1 MSMKTTRISFGNLTI
16 TAADENY
23 MKKIW
28 PILSGLLLLAA
39 PRAEA
44 QFSYT
49 TNSDRV
55 TLTITGYAGPP
66 WAVTIPTNLN
76 GLPVTS
82 IGEYAFEDSSLTS
95 VTIPKSVTKI
105 GEVPFVDCS
114 SLEAITVD
122 ADNAAY
128 SSVNGV
134 LFDKRQTTL
143 IEYPAGKVGSYTIPS
158 SVSSIGYAAFGD
170 CTSVTNVTIP
180 KGVTSI
186 GGWAFQYCTS
196 LTNVTIPSS
205 VTSIGYAAF
214 ESCTSLTD
222 VTIPKSVTSITGDA
236 FYDCESLASV
246 TIPSSVTSI
255 GFEAFAYCYGLTNVT
270 ISKGVTSI
278 GEYAFYDC
286 EDLTRV
292 TIPSSVT
299 SIGYEAFDGCED
311 LTSVTIPGGVTSIE
325 YEAFAYCYGLTNL
338 TISKGVTSIGEYAF
352 YECKGLTNVT
362 IPSSVTSI
370 GYEAFAYCDSLA
382 SVCFEGNPPFDGYY
396 VLSGEGIFD
405 SDPLTSI
412 FFVNGTTGWGSTYDG
427 VPTEPCAQCGG
438 AALAT
443 LLVYTNGLG
452 TITPHDNGKLLAI
465 GSNYTNTAV
474 PGKNWI
480 FSNWVASG
488 SENFVSNSPVLKF
501 TMQSG
506 LTLTANFVT
515 NVFLAAKGTYH
526 GLFAPANGPRQQ
538 TNSGAISFTVKTNG
552 VLSGKLTIG
561 TNTPSLNGQ
570 FNPAGVATLTTPRK
584 GLSTLT
590 TTLQL
595 DFASQTVS
603 GSVSNTDGSFE
614 AQVTADLEQKTTN
627 YEGRYTL
634 IIPGTNDPTAGPY
647 GASWGTVTVNPS
659 GAVTFAWSLADG
671 TSVSPQSSVVSQDG
685 YWPFYVA
692 LYGGHGSLWSWNC
705 FTNTSG
711 AMIIFSTNASWIN
724 ATNANKAAVY
734 RSGFTNPQASI
745 IGSVY
750 TWTNKP
756 LLSLTSEQ
764 RTNLQVILQ
773 WDNPPYSITNT
784 QITLASNGTIT
795 VPGAAVVAENTN
807 KLALTINKTN
817 GVIRGTFVNPSNPRQ
832 TNRISGVLLQS
843 QTNAQGYFLGTNHSG
858 TFLLAP

>member
-1 MSMKTTRISFGNLTI
+1 
-16 TAADENY
+16 
-23 MKKIW
+23 
-28 PILSGLLLLAA
+28 
-39 PRAEA
+39 
-44 QFSYT
+44 
-49 TNSDRV
+49 
-55 TLTITGYAGPP
+55 
-66 WAVTIPTNLN
+66 
-76 GLPVTS
+76 
-82 IGEYAFEDSSLTS
+82 
-95 VTIPKSVTKI
+95 
-105 GEVPFVDCS
+105 
-114 SLEAITVD
+114 
-122 ADNAAY
+122 
-128 SSVNGV
+128 
-134 LFDKRQTTL
+134 
-143 IEYPAGKVGSYTIPS
+143 
-158 SVSSIGYAAFGD
+158 
-170 CTSVTNVTIP
+170 
-180 KGVTSI
+180 
-186 GGWAFQYCTS
+186 
-196 LTNVTIPSS
+196 
-205 VTSIGYAAF
+205 
-214 ESCTSLTD
+214 
-222 VTIPKSVTSITGDA
+222 
-236 FYDCESLASV
+236 
-246 TIPSSVTSI
+246 
-255 GFEAFAYCYGLTNVT
+255 
-270 ISKGVTSI
+270 
-278 GEYAFYDC
+278 
-286 EDLTRV
+286 
-292 TIPSSVT
+292 
-299 SIGYEAFDGCED
+299 
-311 LTSVTIPGGVTSIE
+311 
-325 YEAFAYCYGLTNL
+325 
-338 TISKGVTSIGEYAF
+338 
-352 YECKGLTNVT
+352 
-362 IPSSVTSI
+362 
-370 GYEAFAYCDSLA
+370 
-382 SVCFEGNPPFDGYY
+382 
-396 VLSGEGIFD
+396 
-405 SDPLTSI
+405 
-412 FFVNGTTGWGSTYDG
+412 
-427 VPTEPCAQCGG
+427 
-438 AALAT
+438 
-443 LLVYTNGLG
+443 
-452 TITPHDNGKLLAI
+452 LAI
-465 GSNYTNTAV
+465 GTNYTLTAV
-474 PGKNWI
+474 ADPENL

-488 SENFVSNSPVLKF
+488 SENFVSNNPILNFK
-501 TMQSG
+501 MQSG

-515 NVFLAAKGTYH
+515 NVFLEWAMKGTYH
-526 GLFAPANGPRQQ
+526 GLFAPANAPRQQ

-561 TNTPSLNGQ
+561 TNTPSLSGQ
-570 FNPAGVATLTTPRK
+570 FNPAGAVTITTPRK
-584 GLSTLT
+584 GESSLI

-603 GSVSNTDGSFE
+603 GSVSNTDGSFV
-614 AQVTADLEQKTTN
+614 AQVIADLDVFNSTHKATN